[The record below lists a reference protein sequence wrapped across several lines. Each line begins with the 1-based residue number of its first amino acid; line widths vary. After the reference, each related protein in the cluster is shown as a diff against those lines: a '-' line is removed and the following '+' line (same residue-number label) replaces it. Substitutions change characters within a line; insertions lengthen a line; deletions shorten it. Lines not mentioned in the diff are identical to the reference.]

1 MNHLFLPLFTLGAA
15 DKPSVFGVRV
25 EFIIFGLT
33 LVGVAVFYRHTF
45 RVAVAGLAALL
56 IWKLGFTQF
65 DFVNHMRLEWR
76 MLVNLFG
83 LLMGFA
89 ILAKHFEH
97 SRVPNVLP
105 QILPRDW
112 KGGFVLL
119 TLVFLLATFIDNI
132 ASAMLGGAIST
143 VVFRRKVHVGFI
155 AAIAAAANA
164 GGAYSVIG
172 NTTTTMMW
180 IDGVS
185 AIDVLHAFIGSI
197 VGLLTFGVIAAK
209 QQHRHQPI
217 VRDVNLRGGIDWGH
231 VAIVVLIPLLA
242 IVANIT
248 LEFMALGVWA
258 AILIGATFRRTDWGE
273 LHRSLK
279 GSLFL
284 LALVLSAS
292 MMPVEELP
300 QASAKSTFI
309 IGLVSAVFDNIPLTK
324 LTLVQG
330 GYDWG
335 FAAYCVGCGGS
346 MIWLGSSAGVAL
358 CNMFSEARSVFAWV
372 RHGWHV
378 SLAYVLGFFAMLWIL
393 GWHPHSP
400 HKRTSGAYELPLNRP
415 PSENIVNERLA
426 K

>member
-1 MNHLFLPLFTLGAA
+1 MNHLLLPFFALGAA
-15 DKPSVFGVRV
+15 NTPSVFGIRV
-25 EFIIFGLT
+25 EFLIFGLT
-33 LVGVAVFYRHTF
+33 LIGVAVFFRHTF

-56 IWKLGFTQF
+56 LWKLGFTQF
-65 DFVNHMRLEWR
+65 DFLNHMRLEWR
-76 MLVNLFG
+76 MLANLFG

-105 QILPRDW
+105 QILPQDW

-132 ASAMLGGAIST
+132 ASAMLGGAIAT
-143 VVFRRKVHVGFI
+143 VVFRRKVHIGFI

-164 GGAYSVIG
+164 GGAFSVIG

-180 IDGVS
+180 IDGVPALS
-185 AIDVLHAFIGSI
+185 VFHAFVGSI

-217 VRDVNLRGGIDWGH
+217 SRDVNLRGGIDWGH
-231 VAIVVLIPLLA
+231 MAIVVLIPLLA

-248 LEFMALGVWA
+248 LEFMAAGVWT

-300 QASAKSTFI
+300 PASVKSTFI

-346 MIWLGSSAGVAL
+346 MIWFGSSAGVAL
-358 CNMFSEARSVFAWV
+358 CNTFSEARSVFAWV

-378 SLAYVLGFFAMLWIL
+378 SLAYALGFFAMWWIL
-393 GWHPHSP
+393 GWHPHAP
-400 HKRTSGAYELPLNRP
+400 HKRTGAFHEPQRNRP
-415 PSENIVNERLA
+415 PVEKTIHAE
-426 K
+426 